1 MDDALR
7 ALNRAEHAIAIA
19 ADIASRWDT
28 MVMDNRYLAS
38 TNDDLGRRLAET
50 ERQVSDLA
58 ALVLRL
64 LF

>member
-7 ALNRAEHAIAIA
+7 ALNRSETAIAIA

-38 TNDDLGRRLAET
+38 TNDDLARRLAET
-50 ERQVSDLA
+50 ERQLADLS

-64 LF
+64 VS